1 LFIWGGI
8 ATFFPLYAIH
18 HGVTNPGLFFT
29 TTAIMMILARAFG
42 AKILDVYA
50 KERIILSCFFTY
62 IISAGILAFSKTLPM
77 FILVAMIWG
86 MGYAFLSPALLAY
99 ILDRTGSS
107 RGPVMGTFLAISDLG
122 YFLGPV
128 IMGLIIRSTS
138 YSIMFLCL
146 ALAGT
151 INLIYFYFFV
161 RRKG

>member
-1 LFIWGGI
+1 LFIWGGV

-151 INLIYFYFFV
+151 INLSYFYFFV